1 MVEGEHGPALR
12 ALYIEKTARMR
23 GHALERDEPLD
34 RRQQACHA
42 RDDVRALY
50 SCFYQ
55 GGRKMC
61 DPVGAWAP
69 ERARVSDDAG
79 QFRELWVGGVDP
91 HGKFRQALAC
101 KIGINAVALYCRIL
115 I

>member
-12 ALYIEKTARMR
+12 ALNIEKTARMR
-23 GHALERDEPLD
+23 GHALERDGPLD

-55 GGRKMC
+55 GEMKMC

-69 ERARVSDDAG
+69 ERVRVSDDAG
-79 QFRELWVGGVDP
+79 QFRELWVRGVDP
-91 HGKFRQALAC
+91 DGNSDGRLLA
-101 KIGINAVALYCRIL
+101 K
-115 I
+115 